1 MLVHFHH
8 QSWPSPASISHF
20 FLKIH
25 SFIHSFIHEKHTE
38 RGRDT
43 GRGGN
48 RLPAANPMWD
58 LIQGPRDHNLSQRQ
72 MLNHWATQVPLSL
85 FLYNSPVAG
94 FFYFSSCPLS
104 VSFQKCKEDQS
115 FVCLNSLSNLSTPL
129 GNGSPTL
136 MCQEGFRTCLLPT
149 FLAQLSLTL
158 LYYSLLIY
166 TPWALSYSVSDTHSC
181 QDL

>member
-1 MLVHFHH
+1 M
-8 QSWPSPASISHF
+8 
-20 FLKIH
+20 
-25 SFIHSFIHEKHTE
+25 
-38 RGRDT
+38 RDT
-43 GRGGN
+43 GREAEGEAGSLWGA
-48 RLPAANPMWD
+48 RCRTRSQDPGITTWAKGRCSTTEP
-58 LIQGPRDHNLSQRQ
+58 PRC
-72 MLNHWATQVPLSL
+72 PSL
-85 FLYNSPVAG
+85 FLYNSPIAG

-149 FLAQLSLTL
+149 FLAQVSFTL

-181 QDL
+181 QNL

>member
-1 MLVHFHH
+1 MKEAPCSKPDVGLD
-8 QSWPSPASISHF
+8 PGTP
-20 FLKIH
+20 
-25 SFIHSFIHEKHTE
+25 
-38 RGRDT
+38 G
-43 GRGGN
+43 
-48 RLPAANPMWD
+48 
-58 LIQGPRDHNLSQRQ
+58 SQPEPKADAQ
-72 MLNHWATQVPLSL
+72 PLSHPGAPL
-85 FLYNSPVAG
+85 TFLYNSPLDG

-158 LYYSLLIY
+158 LYYSLNLY
-166 TPWALSYSVSDTHSC
+166 SMGFELLSV
-181 QDL
+181 

>member
-1 MLVHFHH
+1 MKEAPCSKPDVGLD
-8 QSWPSPASISHF
+8 PGTP
-20 FLKIH
+20 
-25 SFIHSFIHEKHTE
+25 
-38 RGRDT
+38 G
-43 GRGGN
+43 
-48 RLPAANPMWD
+48 
-58 LIQGPRDHNLSQRQ
+58 SQPEPKADAQ
-72 MLNHWATQVPLSL
+72 PLSHPGAPL
-85 FLYNSPVAG
+85 TFLYNSPVAG

-136 MCQEGFRTCLLPT
+136 MCQEGCRTC
-149 FLAQLSLTL
+149 SLTL